1 MKLDCYPEISDDEIV
16 ARFNKMCGE
25 SYWDIDSQDDWM
37 DAIIDQDVQIA
48 TDCIKKT
55 SYALHLMETSHL
67 PVEASIVIN
76 GGEDTA
82 VGSGCF
88 DKLPTEIQQ
97 KIFKMALTA
106 EDGIISMRCPS
117 NKTFK
122 PNVATGLLRTW

>member
-1 MKLDCYPEISDDEIV
+1 
-16 ARFNKMCGE
+16 MCGE

-37 DAIIDQDVQIA
+37 DAIIDQDVQTA

-55 SYALHLMETSHL
+55 SYALHLME
-67 PVEASIVIN
+67 VEASILPVQASNVTN

-82 VGSGCF
+82 VGSGCI

-106 EDGIISMRCPS
+106 DDGVISMRCLS